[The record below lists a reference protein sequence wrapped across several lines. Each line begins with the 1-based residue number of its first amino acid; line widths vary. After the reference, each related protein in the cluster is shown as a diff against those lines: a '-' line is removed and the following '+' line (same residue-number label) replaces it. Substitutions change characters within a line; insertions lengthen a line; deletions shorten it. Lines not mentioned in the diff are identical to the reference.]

1 MRKREDFTPET
12 YASRIQRLN
21 ERLVDL
27 MLIESADHD
36 VRRLARKLRYYWDE
50 LLTFLDHP

>member
-1 MRKREDFTPET
+1 LRKREDFTPET